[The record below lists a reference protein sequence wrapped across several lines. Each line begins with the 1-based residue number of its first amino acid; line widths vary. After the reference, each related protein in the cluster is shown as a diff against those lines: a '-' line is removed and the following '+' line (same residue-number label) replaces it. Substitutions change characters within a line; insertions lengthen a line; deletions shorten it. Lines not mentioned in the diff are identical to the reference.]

1 MRIGQG
7 LAVALLGPLALLIV
21 SAIVVPGIIL
31 FGYSLFA
38 WRFLEPVGEPTLA
51 NYVAAA
57 SDPLYRQL
65 LINTLA
71 IGVPTTLL
79 SVGGGYA
86 LAYFGVFGPGRARAV
101 VFFLI
106 VTALMASYL
115 VRIYAW
121 RTLLGENGI
130 INTAL
135 RAIGVGGDRAPDFLL
150 FSRAAAIVAEVSLF
164 MPLAALAF
172 YAALSGIPSDYRE
185 AARDLGARP
194 SQVLRRITLP
204 LTGQAVL
211 AVTAVTFFLSA
222 GDYVTPVLVGGV
234 DSSTFGTVIATRMG
248 ASGDYG
254 SGAALSFVVL
264 AGFVFAYLALRSVMR
279 AARFLPEHAT

>member
-1 MRIGQG
+1 VRIGR
-7 LAVALLGPLALLIV
+7 AVESALLAPLTLVIV
-21 SAIVVPGIIL
+21 SGVVIPAVIL

-38 WRFLEPVGEPTLA
+38 WQFLEPVGGPSA
-51 NYVAAA
+51 RNYLNAF

-71 IGVPTTLL
+71 IGLPTTLG
-79 SVGGGYA
+79 SIGGGYV
-86 LAYFGVFGPGRARAV
+86 LAYYAVVAPGRRGAL
-101 VFFLI
+101 VFFLV

-121 RTLLGENGI
+121 RILLGEHGI

-135 RAIGVGGDRAPDFLL
+135 TTTGITHQPLEFLL
-150 FSRAAAIVAEVSLF
+150 FSRISAILAEIALF

-172 YAALSGIPSDYRE
+172 YAALSGVSGDFRE
-185 AARDLGARP
+185 AARDLGASRF
-194 SQVLRRITLP
+194 QVLTRITLP
-204 LTGQAVL
+204 LTGHALL

-248 ASGDYG
+248 PAGDYG
-254 SGAALSFVVL
+254 TGAALSFLVL
-264 AGFVFAYLALRSVMR
+264 VGFVLFYFIVRAGLRAGR
-279 AARFLPEHAT
+279 LLPDAAT